1 MILKQATAIRKEWSR
16 ACDTATH
23 QKPLFIKRT
32 RDKLWLS
39 NLETIA
45 DILAAYQFTAQLFPE
60 PDGTVTL
67 SLNELDLV
75 ENGETEADTRNKL
88 GNSILEYALEY
99 YENYALY
106 SHTPNRKKHIPYVIK
121 ALIIDDAV
129 SIGRSILCQDGKI

>member
-1 MILKQATAIRKEWSR
+1 MILEQATAIRKEWSR
-16 ACDTATH
+16 ACDTVTH
-23 QKPLFIKRT
+23 EKPLFIKRT
-32 RDKLWLS
+32 RDKLWFS
-39 NLETIA
+39 NLETMT
-45 DILAAYQFTAQLFPE
+45 DILDAYQFTAQLFPE

-75 ENGETEADTRNKL
+75 ENGKTEAEARNKL

-99 YENYALY
+99 YDNYTLY

-129 SIGRSILCQDGKI
+129 SIGRSILCQNGKI